1 MKKFNVGDKVIV
13 RSGKD
18 KGKTGNITKIN
29 WKKSVAFVGDVN
41 MVTKAVKPTQ
51 ENPNGG
57 FAKTENP
64 ISLSNIGVVSPK
76 NGKVSRVGIKIIDGK
91 KTRYLKSCG
100 SEL

>member
-57 FAKTENP
+57 FAKKENP